1 MCEPLP
7 FIGFHFSLSP
17 LKVFFFSPRGWGRR
31 RIGMLT
37 VPVQT
42 VPADAQLL
50 LKLGNRLQV
59 LQVGRAILRV
69 LLISLIFPSSSFP
82 QMGLLNTWA
91 FPYNSWWMS
100 MTSPPLFF
108 TLTMNG
114 SVKNTAYSSQ
124 ALA

>member
-1 MCEPLP
+1 
-7 FIGFHFSLSP
+7 
-17 LKVFFFSPRGWGRR
+17 
-31 RIGMLT
+31 MLT

-82 QMGLLNTWA
+82 SLLNTWA